1 MCSVWKIHQAEYLG
15 YMHFSVRVMH
25 FSKKLEKRSYKHKPG
40 NHSLRRLG
48 IILAILQ
55 GRRNK
60 LAAFSWLSHNSWH
73 EPSHPCYLFFFSI
86 LAILMKL
93 FPTEKS
99 SSHQRVIK
107 HSAEKADWQQGIR
120 ITEGHSSTH
129 KPHAHHTQVFF
140 TSLQIDSQVSQR
152 SQSVASD

>member
-1 MCSVWKIHQAEYLG
+1 MSLEVRLGEWPEGAQGAKVFGFLTSVLWKVCSVWKIHQAEYLG

-73 EPSHPCYLFFFSI
+73 EPSHPCYLFFFFHPCY
-86 LAILMKL
+86 LNET
-93 FPTEKS
+93 FPHRE
-99 SSHQRVIK
+99 VL
-107 HSAEKADWQQGIR
+107 
-120 ITEGHSSTH
+120 
-129 KPHAHHTQVFF
+129 KPT
-140 TSLQIDSQVSQR
+140 
-152 SQSVASD
+152 ASDQAQCRES